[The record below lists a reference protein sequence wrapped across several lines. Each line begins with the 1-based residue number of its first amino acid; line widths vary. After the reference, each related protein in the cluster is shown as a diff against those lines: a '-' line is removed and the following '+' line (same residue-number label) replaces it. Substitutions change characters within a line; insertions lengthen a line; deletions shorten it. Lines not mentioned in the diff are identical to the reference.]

1 MLTSAP
7 QGNDPLIQTRQ
18 IASQPCHSTASTYPV
33 SHHNHEENVHS
44 DTNNDHPRQAQSLLD
59 AGRNAAEN
67 MQYIV
72 NEVDDFNISLADC
85 RHIRESRDLA
95 TQFVQH
101 PLWPSWRVFRG
112 RTSEDHRKVPPPP
125 PPVTG
130 IQLDS
135 GAREET
141 GSFTDVNRFVAT
153 EDRARVS
160 GSGLLRNNR

>member
-44 DTNNDHPRQAQSLLD
+44 DTNNDHPRQVQSL
-59 AGRNAAEN
+59 
-67 MQYIV
+67 
-72 NEVDDFNISLADC
+72 DDFNISLADC
-85 RHIRESRDLA
+85 RHIREIRDLA

-112 RTSEDHRKVPPPP
+112 RTSEDHRKVPPPH
-125 PPVTG
+125 VTG

-141 GSFTDVNRFVAT
+141 GSFTVVNRFVAT

-160 GSGLLRNNR
+160 GIGLLRHNR